1 MKRIIYIISL
11 LALFTSCNYLDVK
24 PVGKV
29 IPEKVTEFRALITS
43 GYTAVSGY
51 KYLLALRA
59 DEVIPSGSAY
69 AYPRLID
76 FAIWNDNSV
85 NMEESYPWGTP
96 YKVIFYANSVID
108 DVMNADIDTEDDSRE
123 QILGEAYLLRAYM
136 HFDLLNLYGKPYN
149 PSTAETDQ
157 GIPLATQIDIE
168 QAYSP
173 STVKEV
179 YDQIFEDIAAA
190 NEVLTVDEQPASTL
204 YRFSKKSA
212 KAFEARVRLPSRMGE
227 CDESC

>member
-1 MKRIIYIISL
+1 
-11 LALFTSCNYLDVK
+11 
-24 PVGKV
+24 
-29 IPEKVTEFRALITS
+29 
-43 GYTAVSGY
+43 
-51 KYLLALRA
+51 
-59 DEVIPSGSAY
+59 
-69 AYPRLID
+69 
-76 FAIWNDNSV
+76 
-85 NMEESYPWGTP
+85 
-96 YKVIFYANSVID
+96 
-108 DVMNADIDTEDDSRE
+108 MNADIDTEDDSRE

-190 NEVLTVDEQPASTL
+190 NEVLTCFYSLSVFQ
-204 YRFSKKSA
+204 KICKSIRG
-212 KAFEARVRLPSRMGE
+212 ARTSLPSRMGE
-227 CDESC
+227 CDESCRRFTVFFSSGGFD